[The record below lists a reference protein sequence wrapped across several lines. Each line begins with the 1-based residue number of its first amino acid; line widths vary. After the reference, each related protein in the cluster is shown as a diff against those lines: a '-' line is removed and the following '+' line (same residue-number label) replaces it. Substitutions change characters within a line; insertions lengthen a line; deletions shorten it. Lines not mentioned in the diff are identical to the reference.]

1 MSFLSKMNEEHSE
14 RELKRMLPIVKR
26 ILELEDNY
34 TSLSDEDLFSTTEKL
49 KKMIEKGTSREE
61 IMPHA
66 FAACREATYRKTG
79 KKQYP
84 AQILAA
90 IAMESDAVAEMLT
103 GQGKS
108 LVVPLKAYLDS
119 LYGKVNVVTSNDYLA
134 ERDSKEASGIFN
146 ALGVTTA
153 HISSS
158 FSSNEKK
165 LAYKNDIVYSTI
177 QQLGFDYLR
186 DNLSKTNNDKM
197 MVSLDTLIID
207 EMDSILFDQGMTP
220 LVLSGKKLELN
231 KDYLQKANELANML
245 IAPLDPQ
252 PGRRDAIKR
261 IDTEEFNYYEDQVDF
276 FFSKDNMPVLTDSG
290 ILKIENFFGISAT
303 DKRWPSKS

>member
-1 MSFLSKMNEEHSE
+1 
-14 RELKRMLPIVKR
+14 
-26 ILELEDNY
+26 
-34 TSLSDEDLFSTTEKL
+34 
-49 KKMIEKGTSREE
+49 
-61 IMPHA
+61 
-66 FAACREATYRKTG
+66 
-79 KKQYP
+79 
-84 AQILAA
+84 
-90 IAMESDAVAEMLT
+90 
-103 GQGKS
+103 
-108 LVVPLKAYLDS
+108 
-119 LYGKVNVVTSNDYLA
+119 
-134 ERDSKEASGIFN
+134 
-146 ALGVTTA
+146 
-153 HISSS
+153 
-158 FSSNEKK
+158 
-165 LAYKNDIVYSTI
+165 
-177 QQLGFDYLR
+177 
-186 DNLSKTNNDKM
+186 M

-261 IDTEEFNYYEDQVDF
+261 IDTEEFNYYEDKVDF